1 MKDLIHAE
9 NYKTLIKE
17 IEDDSK
23 KWKDIPCSWI
33 GRINMVKMSML
44 FKTIYRFNVIPI
56 KLPMIFFT
64 ELEQTI
70 KHLYA
75 TIKDPEL
82 PNRS

>member
-1 MKDLIHAE
+1 MYGK
-9 NYKTLIKE
+9 NNQTLMKE

-56 KLPMIFFT
+56 QLPMIFFT
-64 ELEQTI
+64 ELGQ
-70 KHLYA
+70 
-75 TIKDPEL
+75 
-82 PNRS
+82 